1 MAEGEAH
8 VAVRE
13 HAHRGQDM
21 AGLQGGGG
29 ARRARR
35 DREAPSVEL
44 RDQRL
49 AVDVQARER
58 NQVGEAALGIAH
70 HLDVGHGRSEER
82 RGGKECVST
91 CRSRWSSYHQTKN
104 TIVHAC
110 VMFQAII
117 YYYLRCTTNNNT
129 Q

>member
-58 NQVGEAALGIAH
+58 NQVGAA
-70 HLDVGHGRSEER
+70 RSAER
-82 RGGKECVST
+82 RVGKDGVST
-91 CRSRWSSYHQTKN
+91 FRSWWSPEHANNKTKKEK
-104 TIVHAC
+104 IV
-110 VMFQAII
+110 
-117 YYYLRCTTNNNT
+117 TTPPEK
-129 Q
+129 